1 MGADPLFAD
10 KVLDWKDCP
19 QHPVDGQP
27 FKWEDPTLFKP
38 RWVGGDCF
46 FLELPWID
54 QEGYDIGIP
63 RDAALMDGDARLI
76 VCEKTPKC
84 VAVNLSGWMKHSL
97 VIDAVSK
104 PVKTKRLY
112 LKVPINATSDELAH
126 IKE

>member
-1 MGADPLFAD
+1 
-10 KVLDWKDCP
+10 
-19 QHPVDGQP
+19 
-27 FKWEDPTLFKP
+27 
-38 RWVGGDCF
+38 
-46 FLELPWID
+46 
-54 QEGYDIGIP
+54 
-63 RDAALMDGDARLI
+63 MDGDARLI

-126 IKE
+126 IKEYFLQCIQLLPGGRLPKEKK